1 MGDPERSR
9 PSGRTWWRSVWVRAG
24 FLHPTAFVG
33 PWVGLSLLLAAR
45 AGSEINDV
53 AWAFWVIPLSAVA
66 SFVTTVVMALRQPLT
81 TTHRIATVVV
91 GLSASGSALILGFIG
106 WLQAAEVACHG
117 AYECPL

>member
-1 MGDPERSR
+1 MADPETSR
-9 PSGRTWWRSVWVRAG
+9 PNGPTWWRSVWVRAG
-24 FLHPTAFVG
+24 FLHPAAFVG

-45 AGSEINDV
+45 TRSEINDV

-66 SFVTTVVMALRQPLT
+66 SFVTTVVMAVRQPVT
-81 TTHRIATVVV
+81 TTQRIAIVVV
-91 GLSASGSALILGFIG
+91 GLIASGTALVLGFIG